1 MREFP
6 EKPCPEIHARAIT
19 GATTLIQNFARLNA
33 DGLLK

>member
-6 EKPCPEIHARAIT
+6 EKACPVIHARAIT
-19 GATTLIQNFARLNA
+19 EARTLIQNFARFDA